1 MEDNVNFQGISVPKI
16 RELNWVFK
24 FFNLIWLPVC
34 ISVFFQ
40 FIISYTNVYSIE
52 ALNIAASVVD
62 KGQKINTESLL
73 FKYFISKENNP
84 EKIIIISCILALFIT
99 VISSVLETIVAW
111 TISWNQSI
119 LNSKLTPEIIKGL
132 IKTSNTNDIKKQ
144 ESTVIQRWLLIKSIS
159 DFFHNV
165 LANSIGSLFSLMV
178 LIYFTYK
185 QNIIAGHC
193 ILIIVFFWVL
203 IMYGLNKIVLKK
215 ARNYTVNEEIVGK
228 AVRSSVALSDILKS
242 ADIRNRFLKKQN
254 PQIESYSKS
263 IKEMGLWGSILY
275 GALSGIS
282 SLSPIIVVIATVSLN
297 YGQQISITTAATL
310 YLFVSK
316 LSSPLSS
323 LARVIPILQNHRID
337 FVRFKNI
344 YQLQKESQSKEIGI
358 LISNYKKLEIEPIY
372 ITIEKYKPLNF
383 PKLVFESGK
392 ITCLK
397 GMSGIGKT
405 TLLKLISGR
414 FDIPVQI
421 KINDKFP
428 IYNFDLIE
436 DIAYLP
442 QEPKLAELS
451 IEENLELFS
460 NDKNIVNPILRKMFE
475 NVTQNLSAGSLTEI
489 SSDVFGLSVGQ
500 RRAISLISII
510 NNDKPIIILDEPLS
524 HLDHSMQECVW
535 EALQFEKK
543 NKIIIISLH
552 EPTYIEKSDKVIS
565 L

>member
-1 MEDNVNFQGISVPKI
+1 MKDTANFQGILVPKI

-34 ISVFFQ
+34 LSVFFQ
-40 FIISYTNVYSIE
+40 FVISYANVYSIE

-62 KGQKINTESLL
+62 KGQEINTESLL
-73 FKYFISKENNP
+73 YKYFISTENNP
-84 EKIIIISCILALFIT
+84 EKIILISCVLALCIT
-99 VISSVLETIVAW
+99 VLSSVFETIVAW

-132 IKTSNTNDIKKQ
+132 IKTSNTNDIKKE

-165 LANSIGSLFSLMV
+165 LANSIGSVFSLMV

-185 QNIIAGHC
+185 QNSVAGHC
-193 ILIIVFFWVL
+193 VLIVVLVWVL
-203 IMYGLNKIVLKK
+203 IMYLLNPIVLKK
-215 ARNYTVNEEIVGK
+215 TRNYTVYEEIVGK

-242 ADIRNRFLKKQN
+242 ADIRKRFLKKQN
-254 PQIESYSKS
+254 PQIEAYSKS

-297 YGQQISITTAATL
+297 YGQEISITTAATL

-323 LARVIPILQNHRID
+323 LARIIPILQNHRID

-344 YQLQKESQSKEIGI
+344 YQLPKESQSKEVGT
-358 LISNYKKLEIEPIY
+358 LISDYKKLEIEPINL
-372 ITIEKYKPLNF
+372 TIDKYKPLNF
-383 PKLVFESGK
+383 PELSFESGK

-397 GMSGIGKT
+397 GTSGIGKT

-421 KINDKFP
+421 KINDKFE

-442 QEPKLAELS
+442 QEPKLAELN

-460 NDKNIVNPILRKMFE
+460 DNTNISNPILKKIFDD
-475 NVTQNLSAGSLTEI
+475 VTRNLSAGSHTKI

-510 NNDKPIIILDEPLS
+510 NNNKPIIILDEPLS

-535 EALQFEKK
+535 EALQLEKK
-543 NKIIIISLH
+543 NKTIILSLHESTYIGKSDKIISL
-552 EPTYIEKSDKVIS
+552 
-565 L
+565 

>member
-1 MEDNVNFQGISVPKI
+1 MKDNVNFQGISVPEIKEI
-16 RELNWVFK
+16 IWVFK

-34 ISVFFQ
+34 LSVFFQ
-40 FIISYTNVYSIE
+40 FIISYTNVYSTE

-62 KGQKINTESLL
+62 KSQEINTESLL
-73 FKYFISKENNP
+73 YKYFISTENNP
-84 EKIIIISCILALFIT
+84 EKIIIISCILALCIT
-99 VISSVLETIVAW
+99 VISSILETIVAW

-132 IKTSNTNDIKKQ
+132 IKTSNTNDIKKE

-165 LANSIGSLFSLMV
+165 LANSIGSIFSLMV

-185 QNIIAGHC
+185 QNTIAGHC
-193 ILIIVFFWVL
+193 ILIIVLFWVL
-203 IMYGLNKIVLKK
+203 IMYCLNQIVLKK
-215 ARNYTVNEEIVGK
+215 TRNYTVNEEIVGK

-282 SLSPIIVVIATVSLN
+282 SLYPIVVVIATVSLN

-344 YQLQKESQSKEIGI
+344 YQLHKEPQTKEIGI

-372 ITIEKYKPLNF
+372 MTIEKYKPLNF
-383 PKLVFESGK
+383 PELAFESGK

-397 GMSGIGKT
+397 GVSGIGKT

-414 FDIPVQI
+414 FDVPVQI

-442 QEPKLAELS
+442 QEPKLAELN

-460 NDKNIVNPILRKMFE
+460 NNTNIANPLLKKMFDD
-475 NVTQNLSAGSLTEI
+475 VTLNLSAGSLTEI

-524 HLDHSMQECVW
+524 HLDQSMQECVW

-543 NKIIIISLH
+543 NKIIILSLH
-552 EPTYIEKSDKVIS
+552 EPTYIEKSDKIIS

>member
-1 MEDNVNFQGISVPKI
+1 MKNNTYSQGIEIPKI
-16 RELNWVFK
+16 KELNWVFK
-24 FFNLIWLPVC
+24 FFNLIGLPVC
-34 ISVFFQ
+34 LSVFSQ

-62 KGQKINTESLL
+62 KSQEINTESLL
-73 FKYFISKENNP
+73 YKYFISTENNP
-84 EKIIIISCILALFIT
+84 EKIIIISCTLALCIT

-111 TISWNQSI
+111 TISWNQSK
-119 LNSKLTPEIIKGL
+119 LNSTLTPEIIKGL
-132 IKTSNTNDIKKQ
+132 IIASNSNDIKKE

-165 LANSIGSLFSLMV
+165 LANSIGSVFSLTV

-185 QNIIAGHC
+185 QNTIAGHC
-193 ILIIVFFWVL
+193 ILIIVFFWILV
-203 IMYGLNKIVLKK
+203 MYGLNKIVLKK
-215 ARNYTVNEEIVGK
+215 TRNYSVNEEIVGK
-228 AVRSSVALSDILKS
+228 AIRSSVALSDILKS
-242 ADIRNRFLKKQN
+242 TDIRERFLKKQN
-254 PQIESYSKS
+254 PRIESYSKS

-344 YQLQKESQSKEIGI
+344 YQLQNESQTKEMGK
-358 LISNYKKLEIEPIY
+358 LISNYNKLEIEPIY
-372 ITIEKYKPLNF
+372 LTIEKYKPLNF
-383 PKLVFESGK
+383 PELVFERGK

-397 GMSGIGKT
+397 GVSGIGKT

-414 FDIPVQI
+414 FDVPVQI
-421 KINDKFP
+421 KINDRFP

-442 QEPKLAELS
+442 QEPKLAELN
-451 IEENLELFS
+451 IKENLELFS
-460 NDKNIVNPILRKMFE
+460 NNKKIVNPVLKNMFD

-489 SSDVFGLSVGQ
+489 SSDVLGLSVGQ
-500 RRAISLISII
+500 RRVISLISIL
-510 NNDKPIIILDEPLS
+510 NNDKQIIILDEPLS
-524 HLDHSMQECVW
+524 HLDHSMQENVW
-535 EALQFEKK
+535 EALQLEKK
-543 NKIIIISLH
+543 NKVIILSLH
-552 EPTYIEKSDKVIS
+552 ESTYIERSDKIIN

>member
-1 MEDNVNFQGISVPKI
+1 MQNNPNYQGILVPKI
-16 RELNWVFK
+16 KELNWVFK
-24 FFNLIWLPVC
+24 FFNLIRLPVC
-34 ISVFFQ
+34 LSVFFQ

-62 KGQKINTESLL
+62 KSQEINTESLL
-73 FKYFISKENNP
+73 YKCFISSENNP
-84 EKIIIISCILALFIT
+84 EKIIIISCILALCII
-99 VISSVLETIVAW
+99 VISSILETIVAW

-132 IKTSNTNDIKKQ
+132 IKTSNTNDIKKE

-165 LANSIGSLFSLMV
+165 LANSIGSIFSLMV

-185 QNIIAGHC
+185 QNTIAGHC
-193 ILIIVFFWVL
+193 ILIIVFIWIL
-203 IMYGLNKIVLKK
+203 IMYGLNQIVLKK

-242 ADIRNRFLKKQN
+242 ADIRKRFLKKQN
-254 PQIESYSKS
+254 PQIASYSKS

-372 ITIEKYKPLNF
+372 MTIEKYKPFNF
-383 PKLVFESGK
+383 PELVFESGK

-397 GMSGIGKT
+397 GVSGIGKT

-414 FDIPVQI
+414 FDVPVQI

-442 QEPKLAELS
+442 QEPKLAELN

-460 NDKNIVNPILRKMFE
+460 NNTNIANPILKKMFDD
-475 NVTQNLSAGSLTEI
+475 VTLNLSAGSLTEI

-543 NKIIIISLH
+543 NKIIILSLH
-552 EPTYIEKSDKVIS
+552 EPTYIEKSDKIIS

>member
-1 MEDNVNFQGISVPKI
+1 MKDNVNFQGISVPEIK
-16 RELNWVFK
+16 ELNWVFK

-34 ISVFFQ
+34 LSVFFQ

-62 KGQKINTESLL
+62 KSQEINTESLL
-73 FKYFISKENNP
+73 YKCFISSENNP
-84 EKIIIISCILALFIT
+84 EKIIIISCILALCII
-99 VISSVLETIVAW
+99 VISSILETIVAW

-132 IKTSNTNDIKKQ
+132 IKTSNTNDIKKE

-165 LANSIGSLFSLMV
+165 LANSIGSIFSLMV

-185 QNIIAGHC
+185 QNTIAGHC
-193 ILIIVFFWVL
+193 ILIIVFIWVL
-203 IMYGLNKIVLKK
+203 IMYGLNQIVLKK
-215 ARNYTVNEEIVGK
+215 AMNYTVNEEIVGK

-242 ADIRNRFLKKQN
+242 ADIRKRFLKKQN

-372 ITIEKYKPLNF
+372 MTIEKYKPLNF
-383 PKLVFESGK
+383 PELVFESGK

-397 GMSGIGKT
+397 GVSGIGKT

-414 FDIPVQI
+414 FDVPVQI

-442 QEPKLAELS
+442 QEPKLAELN

-460 NDKNIVNPILRKMFE
+460 NNTNIANPILKKMFDD
-475 NVTQNLSAGSLTEI
+475 VTLNLSAGSLTEI

-543 NKIIIISLH
+543 NKIIILSLH
-552 EPTYIEKSDKVIS
+552 EPTYIEKSDKIIS

>member
-1 MEDNVNFQGISVPKI
+1 MKDNVNFQGISVPEIKEI
-16 RELNWVFK
+16 IWVFK

-62 KGQKINTESLL
+62 KSQEINTESLL
-73 FKYFISKENNP
+73 YKYFISTENNP
-84 EKIIIISCILALFIT
+84 EKIIIISCILALCIT
-99 VISSVLETIVAW
+99 VISSILEIIVAW

-132 IKTSNTNDIKKQ
+132 IKTSNTNDIKKE

-165 LANSIGSLFSLMV
+165 LANSIGSIFSLMV

-185 QNIIAGHC
+185 QNTIAGHC

-203 IMYGLNKIVLKK
+203 IMYCLNQIVLKK
-215 ARNYTVNEEIVGK
+215 TRNFTVNEEVVGK

-282 SLSPIIVVIATVSLN
+282 SLSPIVVVIATVSLN

-344 YQLQKESQSKEIGI
+344 YQLQKESQTKEIGI

-372 ITIEKYKPLNF
+372 MTIEKYKPLNF
-383 PKLVFESGK
+383 PELVFESGK

-397 GMSGIGKT
+397 GVSGIGKT

-414 FDIPVQI
+414 FDVPVQI

-442 QEPKLAELS
+442 QEPKLAELN

-460 NDKNIVNPILRKMFE
+460 NNTNIANPILKKMFDD
-475 NVTQNLSAGSLTEI
+475 VTLNLSAGSLTEI

-510 NNDKPIIILDEPLS
+510 NNEKPIIILDEPLS

-535 EALQFEKK
+535 EALQLEKK
-543 NKIIIISLH
+543 NKIIILSLH
-552 EPTYIEKSDKVIS
+552 EPTYIEKSDKIIR